1 MAAFRLIS
9 DRDRLVAQILAG
21 MSYLGILALVPFM
34 IGRRDPFVAFHAR
47 QGIVIWIWEVAA
59 VYALIV
65 PGIGKLFFQLSSVLC
80 FVLSLVGLV
89 SVIMGRAWRLPL
101 VGSAAE
107 KL

>member
-9 DRDRLVAQILAG
+9 DRDRLVAQVLAG

-47 QGIVIWIWEVAA
+47 QGIIIWIWEVIA

-65 PGIGKLFFQLSSVLC
+65 PGLGKIAFQLSSVLC

-89 SVIMGRAWRLPL
+89 SVILGRAWRLPG
-101 VGSAAE
+101 VSSVAE